1 MMILNR
7 KSSEAEILEN
17 FALLN
22 LNFLNPQEK
31 LPENL
36 VTNFVLEVDISLFKF
51 FSSSKKEEPAYDLS
65 NSFAMPVP
73 IQLTLILT

>member
-1 MMILNR
+1 MILNR

-17 FALLN
+17 FGLLN
-22 LNFLNPQEK
+22 MKILNPQEK
-31 LPENL
+31 LLENL

-51 FSSSKKEEPAYDLS
+51 SSSFKKEEPAYHQS
-65 NSFAMPVP
+65 NSFAMSVF